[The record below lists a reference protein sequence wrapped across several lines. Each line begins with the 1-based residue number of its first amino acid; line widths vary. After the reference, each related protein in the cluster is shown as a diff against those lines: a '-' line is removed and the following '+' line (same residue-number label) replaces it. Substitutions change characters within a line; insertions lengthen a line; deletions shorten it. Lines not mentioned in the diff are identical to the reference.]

1 MKKLNQNSMPI
12 LEKCLENNMALG
24 GMKMSKPVRLY
35 PEPEPIVLNPQFIII
50 GSGLIGF
57 LFFIVGWTLRSIG
70 I

>member
-1 MKKLNQNSMPI
+1 
-12 LEKCLENNMALG
+12 
-24 GMKMSKPVRLY
+24 MSKPVRLY
-35 PEPEPIVLNPQFIII
+35 PEPEPIVVNSQFIII